1 MADLKKENGQENKGV
16 ETVSVLDEKCQYI
29 LDELSELME
38 KASGDYGPLLMKEL
52 QRRLVFVVQNF
63 NEELK
68 ALIQSSFKDWKIKDS
83 QLRDLIAGNLS
94 VPKSPVK
101 KEKPEDITSPDF
113 IKDVKFGP
121 IRRKYIA
128 LHILQST

>member
-1 MADLKKENGQENKGV
+1 MADLKKEDGQDNNGV
-16 ETVSVLDEKCQYI
+16 ETISILDEKRQYL

-38 KASGDYGPLLMKEL
+38 QASGDYGPFLMKEL
-52 QRRLVFVVQNF
+52 QRRLEFVVQNF

-68 ALIQSSFKDWKIKDS
+68 ALIQSSFEDWKIKDS
-83 QLRDLIAGNLS
+83 QLRNLIAGNLKA
-94 VPKSPVK
+94 PKIPAK

-121 IRRKYIA
+121 IRRK
-128 LHILQST
+128 

>member
-1 MADLKKENGQENKGV
+1 MADLKKENGQENQGGGA
-16 ETVSVLDEKCQYI
+16 VSVLDEKRQYL

-38 KASGDYGPLLMKEL
+38 QASGDYGPLLMKEL
-52 QRRLVFVVQNF
+52 QRRLEFVVKNF

-68 ALIQSSFKDWKIKDS
+68 VLIQNSFEDWKIKDS
-83 QLRDLIAGNLS
+83 QLRNLIAGNLKA
-94 VPKSPVK
+94 PKIPAK

-121 IRRKYIA
+121 IRRK
-128 LHILQST
+128 

>member
-1 MADLKKENGQENKGV
+1 MADLKKENGQKNKGGV
-16 ETVSVLDEKCQYI
+16 TVSVLDEKRQYL

-38 KASGDYGPLLMKEL
+38 QASGDYGPFLMKKL
-52 QRRLVFVVQNF
+52 QQRLEFVVQNF

-68 ALIQSSFKDWKIKDS
+68 ALIQNSFEDWRIKDS
-83 QLRDLIAGNLS
+83 QLRNLIAGNLKT
-94 VPKSPVK
+94 PKRPAK

-121 IRRKYIA
+121 IRRK
-128 LHILQST
+128 

>member
-16 ETVSVLDEKCQYI
+16 ETVSVLDEKRQYL

-38 KASGDYGPLLMKEL
+38 QASGDYGPFLMKEL
-52 QRRLVFVVQNF
+52 QQRLEFVVQNF

-68 ALIQSSFKDWKIKDS
+68 TLIQSSFEDWKIKDS
-83 QLRDLIAGNLS
+83 QLRDLIASNLK
-94 VPKSPVK
+94 VPKSPAK
-101 KEKPEDITSPDF
+101 KEKSEDITSPDF

-121 IRRKYIA
+121 IRRK
-128 LHILQST
+128 

>member
-1 MADLKKENGQENKGV
+1 MADYKKENGQDNKEA
-16 ETVSVLDEKCQYI
+16 ETISALSEKRQYL

-38 KASGDYGPLLMKEL
+38 QASGDYGPFLMKEL
-52 QRRLVFVVQNF
+52 QRRLEFVVQNF

-68 ALIQSSFKDWKIKDS
+68 ALIQSSFEDWKIKDS

-121 IRRKYIA
+121 LRRK
-128 LHILQST
+128 